1 MKKRNK
7 KLLKS
12 SRKSFTMVKSKNCKR
27 RNRYGKKEH
36 RIKQGQ
42 DAAQRPHKIATLH
55 QNRR

>member
-1 MKKRNK
+1 
-7 KLLKS
+7 
-12 SRKSFTMVKSKNCKR
+12 MV
-27 RNRYGKKEH
+27 YGKKEH

>member
-12 SRKSFTMVKSKNCKR
+12 SHKSFTMVKSKNCKR

-36 RIKQGQ
+36 
-42 DAAQRPHKIATLH
+42 
-55 QNRR
+55 